1 MICRQRLSAELDTLV
16 ALADTLHGDPELAFD
31 EHRAAARVADALADA
46 GYRVQR
52 GLADLPTAFAARVG
66 SGPLHVVICAE
77 YDALPGVGHACGH
90 NLIAA
95 AAVGA
100 GAALAPVADQLGVT
114 VTVLGTPAE
123 EGGGGKVLLL
133 EGGAFEG
140 AHAAMM
146 VHPWPED
153 RLAATCLAVDH
164 LQITYTGHE
173 AHASAA
179 PERGVNAGDAMVVA
193 QVAIGLLRQHL
204 PVGDQIHGVVD
215 SGGQAPNIVPKT
227 AVGRWML
234 RSRSVDGLRALRPR
248 IERCFEAGALATGAT
263 LAISELSPTYTHFEA
278 DPDLLA
284 TWRANAEAL
293 GRRYDVDDAGEAPPN
308 LSTDMANVSLAMPA
322 IHPMIGIDAG
332 DAVNHQPAF
341 AAACIGPSA
350 RAAIADG
357 ALAMAFTVVDA
368 ATDPELR
375 TRLLER
381 PPGQRPGW

>member
-1 MICRQRLSAELDTLV
+1 MQLDTLM
-16 ALADTLHGDPELAFD
+16 ALADTLHDDPELAFD
-31 EHRAAARVADALADA
+31 EHRAAARVAGALADE
-46 GYRVQR
+46 GYELQR
-52 GLADLPTAFAARVG
+52 GLADLPTAFAARTG
-66 SGPLHVVICAE
+66 SGQLHVVICAE

-100 GAALAPVADQLGVT
+100 GVILAPVADHLGLT

-133 EGGAFEG
+133 EAGAFDD
-140 AHAAMM
+140 AHAAIM

-153 RLAATCLAVDH
+153 RLTATCLAVDH

-204 PVGDQIHGVVD
+204 PSGDQIHGIVD

-234 RSRSVDGLRALRPR
+234 RSRTVEGLGHLRPR
-248 IERCFEAGALATGAT
+248 VERCFEAGALATGAT
-263 LAISELSPTYTHFEA
+263 LRIAELSPTYTHFEP
-278 DPDLLA
+278 DPDLLSA
-284 TWRANAEAL
+284 WRANAEAL
-293 GRRYDVDDAGEAPPN
+293 GRRYDADDAGAAPPN
-308 LSTDMANVSLAMPA
+308 LSTDMANVSLAVPA
-322 IHPMIGIDAG
+322 IHPMIGLEAAG
-332 DAVNHQPAF
+332 AVNHQPAF
-341 AAACIGPSA
+341 AAACVGPSA
-350 RAAIADG
+350 RAAVADG

-368 ATDPELR
+368 ATDTALR
-375 TRLLER
+375 AKLLDRR
-381 PPGQRPGW
+381 PAQRPG

>member
-1 MICRQRLSAELDTLV
+1 MT
-16 ALADTLHGDPELAFD
+16 LADTLRGDPELAFD
-31 EHRAAARVADALADA
+31 EHRAATRVADALVDE
-46 GYRVQR
+46 GYDVER
-52 GLADLPTAFAARVG
+52 GLVDLPTAFAARAG

-100 GAALAPVADQLGVT
+100 GAALAPLADRLGLT

-133 EGGAFEG
+133 DGGAFDG

-153 RLAATCLAVDH
+153 RLTATCLAVDH

-204 PVGDQIHGVVD
+204 PAGDQIHGVVD

-227 AVGRWML
+227 AIGRWML
-234 RSRSVDGLRALRPR
+234 RSRTVEGLRTLRPR
-248 IERCFEAGALATGAT
+248 VERCFEAGALATGAT
-263 LAISELSPTYTHFEA
+263 LAVHELSPTYTHFEP
-278 DPDLLA
+278 DPDLLTA
-284 TWRANAEAL
+284 WRSNAEAL
-293 GRRYDVDDAGEAPPN
+293 GRHYDADDAGVAPPN
-308 LSTDMANVSLAMPA
+308 LSTDMANVSLSIPA

-332 DAVNHQPAF
+332 GATNHQPAF
-341 AAACIGPSA
+341 AAACTGPSA
-350 RAAIADG
+350 RAAVADG

-381 PPGQRPGW
+381 SASQRPGW